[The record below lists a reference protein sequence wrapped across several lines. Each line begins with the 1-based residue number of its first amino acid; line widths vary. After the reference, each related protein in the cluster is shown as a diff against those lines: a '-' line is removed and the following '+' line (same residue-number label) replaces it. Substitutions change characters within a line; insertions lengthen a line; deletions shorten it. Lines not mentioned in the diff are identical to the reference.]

1 MLKFYI
7 IKGSTIMN
15 QHDKDNLQFLLTASP
30 AVLKDWYDKVDRDD
44 HEYAIELIK
53 LHTAEIIVHNMEQ
66 TDDVADLSEARQI
79 LAKYRL

>member
-1 MLKFYI
+1 
-7 IKGSTIMN
+7 MN
-15 QHDKDNLQFLLTASP
+15 QHDKDNLHFLLTASP
-30 AVLKDWYDKVDRDD
+30 DVLKDWYDKVDRDD

-66 TDDVADLSEARQI
+66 NDDVTDLSEARQV